1 MKSEPF
7 EKTVQVPMR
16 FRDLDVYGHVNNAT
30 MFNYLEEARIKLLG
44 ESFYSADPQKDIQY
58 IVRSASCEYLRPLL
72 LSQSEI
78 LIRVRVADRRKVS
91 FLLEYQIIDEHGT
104 EYARAETLMV
114 CFDPVTKRPVRVPAK
129 LFADQQ

>member
-1 MKSEPF
+1 
-7 EKTVQVPMR
+7 MR

-44 ESFYSADPQKDIQY
+44 DDFYAANPQTDMQY

-78 LIRVRVADRRKVS
+78 LITIRLKDRKKVS
-91 FLLEYQIIDEHGT
+91 FLLEYLIHDEQGN

-114 CFDPVTKRPVRVPAK
+114 CFDPVSQRPARVPAQ
-129 LFADQQ
+129 LFSDQEQV